1 MQTLQYRIIWVS
13 GLISA
18 NHNKGR
24 IQASRLNLA
33 SFFTFMGLQDIMKEI
48 YIVGHLVPPVQ
59 FLEPPYNKS
68 VAAKSLKYGIQDLC
82 AASENTVSGV
92 APLSWHWEFCRQ
104 LYAPLAGCI
113 QPAQTKSLVHLNQLI
128 ARQNLSR
135 SVQFCEL
142 IPTEHMTRLY
152 SKLTIPHSYVSSRFQ
167 TPSLVLSLLWRRFG
181 LAPLD
186 NTDISQLRSRRCAGA
201 LWETQQTYA
210 TGG

>member
-1 MQTLQYRIIWVS
+1 MWEGQRVS
-13 GLISA
+13 
-18 NHNKGR
+18 K
-24 IQASRLNLA
+24 
-33 SFFTFMGLQDIMKEI
+33 TWTW
-48 YIVGHLVPPVQ
+48 YIVYVSIGHSNDVTAMYLLFSAASKGKKRLGKIWD
-59 FLEPPYNKS
+59 FLETVPISGP
-68 VAAKSLKYGIQDLC
+68 LC
-82 AASENTVSGV
+82 SAWQCSFSIGGV

-181 LAPLD
+181 LAALD

>member
-1 MQTLQYRIIWVS
+1 MTWLPMCLLFS
-13 GLISA
+13 
-18 NHNKGR
+18 
-24 IQASRLNLA
+24 
-33 SFFTFMGLQDIMKEI
+33 
-48 YIVGHLVPPVQ
+48 
-59 FLEPPYNKS
+59 
-68 VAAKSLKYGIQDLC
+68 
-82 AASENTVSGV
+82 AASVGKKGLAKLEVPISGPLLWGAWQCRFSIGGV
-92 APLSWHWEFCRQ
+92 ALLIWHQEFCRQ
-104 LYAPLAGCI
+104 LYAPQPGCI

>member
-1 MQTLQYRIIWVS
+1 MREGQRVS
-13 GLISA
+13 
-18 NHNKGR
+18 K
-24 IQASRLNLA
+24 
-33 SFFTFMGLQDIMKEI
+33 TWTW
-48 YIVGHLVPPVQ
+48 YIVWTWYMVYVSIGHSNDVTAMCLL
-59 FLEPPYNKS
+59 FS
-68 VAAKSLKYGIQDLC
+68 
-82 AASENTVSGV
+82 AASEGKKRLGNWNSPNFRTFVQC
-92 APLSWHWEFCRQ
+92 LTMQFQHWRCCTAQLALRFCRQ